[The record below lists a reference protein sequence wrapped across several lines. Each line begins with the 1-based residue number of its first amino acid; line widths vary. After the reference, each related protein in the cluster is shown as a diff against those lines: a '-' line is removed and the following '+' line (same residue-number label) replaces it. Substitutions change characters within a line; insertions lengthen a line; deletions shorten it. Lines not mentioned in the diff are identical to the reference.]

1 MKGHIRQ
8 FVSFIVSFVVFVSMI
23 GCAQTGP
30 KVVPLTDEMLKAQ
43 ARAQNPT
50 EALIDNMLSDSWY
63 QDFIQQEG
71 RKPVIEVVTFR
82 DQLTDNLLHP
92 RRSNPDLARIYQSN
106 PAIRN
111 VPPDWLPCLDRQSLN
126 KLMQDYR
133 ASGRPDPFEIKNSLD
148 PSRLDYSIF
157 WAMDLRTQMCLNN
170 AQLNKLAMQRQLLLT
185 QRRNVVTQMALETE
199 SVLIHTR
206 KVHVVSIGDRN
217 ILSYERYFSMRHA
230 ASNTVQQPGQ
240 VRGAD
245 FLLEVSLTSFRLLR
259 IKTNEIVWSELV
271 ADAKKPFM
279 QPMQTKTIP

>member
-1 MKGHIRQ
+1 M
-8 FVSFIVSFVVFVSMI
+8 
-23 GCAQTGP
+23 
-30 KVVPLTDEMLKAQ
+30 PLTDEMLKAQ

-157 WAMDLRTQMCLNN
+157 GPWICEH
-170 AQLNKLAMQRQLLLT
+170 KC
-185 QRRNVVTQMALETE
+185 V
-199 SVLIHTR
+199 
-206 KVHVVSIGDRN
+206 
-217 ILSYERYFSMRHA
+217 
-230 ASNTVQQPGQ
+230 
-240 VRGAD
+240 
-245 FLLEVSLTSFRLLR
+245 
-259 IKTNEIVWSELV
+259 
-271 ADAKKPFM
+271 
-279 QPMQTKTIP
+279 